1 MLVLA
6 TFFFF
11 FEMLLVRK
19 PEAWKLLAYGVNID
33 MRETGAGLSTLGY
46 SGESGLKS
54 SKIFGK

>member
-1 MLVLA
+1 
-6 TFFFF
+6 
-11 FEMLLVRK
+11 MLLVRK

-54 SKIFGK
+54 RKIFGN